1 MRLKNKIAIVTGGAS
16 GIGLATVKAFL
27 SEGAKVVVSDVNL
40 DGEKVVATLGHNDQV
55 RFFPADVTKEEE
67 IQQLMDQTI
76 EWFGTIDVVFANAGI
91 GDATP
96 AHELSYESWSD
107 MINVN
112 LSGVFL
118 TNKIAIQQMLKQN
131 GGAIINNASIL
142 GHVGK
147 ENVTAYTAS
156 KGGVVNLTRSLGV
169 TYAKEGIRINA
180 VCPGYIE
187 TPLLKDKDEA
197 KRNGLIAAHPIGRLG
212 RAEEVA
218 NAVVFLASDEASF
231 IVGENLKVDGGYT
244 AQ

>member
-1 MRLKNKIAIVTGGAS
+1 MISRAAPCYFLKKNYLGAGGINLRLKNKIAIVTGGAS

-67 IQQLMDQTI
+67 IQQLMDKTI

-118 TNKIAIQQMLKQN
+118 TNKIAIQQMLKQWCY
-131 GGAIINNASIL
+131 
-142 GHVGK
+142 H
-147 ENVTAYTAS
+147 
-156 KGGVVNLTRSLGV
+156 
-169 TYAKEGIRINA
+169 
-180 VCPGYIE
+180 
-187 TPLLKDKDEA
+187 
-197 KRNGLIAAHPIGRLG
+197 
-212 RAEEVA
+212 
-218 NAVVFLASDEASF
+218 
-231 IVGENLKVDGGYT
+231 
-244 AQ
+244 